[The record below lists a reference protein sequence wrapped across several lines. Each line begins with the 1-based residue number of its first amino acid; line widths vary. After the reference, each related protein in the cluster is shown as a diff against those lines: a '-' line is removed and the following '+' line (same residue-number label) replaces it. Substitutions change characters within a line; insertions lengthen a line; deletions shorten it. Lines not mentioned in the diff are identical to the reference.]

1 MLKQPAKMKNTKFK
15 WPLLAL
21 LFPAMFL
28 SQSAPSLKELV
39 DSAMVNDARLMDQT
53 LQNNLTK
60 LNDERLKDV
69 FLPKVEVS
77 EKVGYMNGGVNFET
91 PAYGIPTIPGL
102 FPGAMIPEQSNRL
115 NISGISPQAKAEATM
130 LIYSG
135 GKVKYLKE
143 ANQHKVRA
151 EQKLMEKSKDDVIS
165 EVAKSYDQFALIHE
179 SKKALDEA
187 KKRLDIN
194 RKTADKA
201 LGYGLITP
209 YDHRKIELAQATLD
223 SKLVEYEG
231 KRELL
236 ITQLH
241 LITGID
247 KDRIAQIDPKLEVL
261 DVALIDKEI
270 DQRAE
275 IKALDHGII
284 AQDFKIKEEERWW
297 IPKVQ
302 AATSLSYLG
311 LFNNHVKTSEALI
324 PGLIS
329 KLNLQPGNLQILPLF
344 QAGVGFKWDVFDGN
358 EGKVAIEEAKINKE
372 ILENR
377 KKDVQKLLKLN
388 LANNQTNYDIS
399 LAQIKLKA
407 KAKSIANEA
416 LQNVEKEF
424 RYGTKKSSDLIDA
437 ENDLE
442 NAELEYQ
449 TAIFNQRRHAIE
461 LLKST
466 QNINVN
472 QL

>member
-1 MLKQPAKMKNTKFK
+1 M
-15 WPLLAL
+15 
-21 LFPAMFL
+21 
-28 SQSAPSLKELV
+28 
-39 DSAMVNDARLMDQT
+39 
-53 LQNNLTK
+53 
-60 LNDERLKDV
+60 
-69 FLPKVEVS
+69 
-77 EKVGYMNGGVNFET
+77 
-91 PAYGIPTIPGL
+91 
-102 FPGAMIPEQSNRL
+102 
-115 NISGISPQAKAEATM
+115 
-130 LIYSG
+130 
-135 GKVKYLKE
+135 
-143 ANQHKVRA
+143 
-151 EQKLMEKSKDDVIS
+151 
-165 EVAKSYDQFALIHE
+165 
-179 SKKALDEA
+179 
-187 KKRLDIN
+187 
-194 RKTADKA
+194 
-201 LGYGLITP
+201 
-209 YDHRKIELAQATLD
+209 
-223 SKLVEYEG
+223 
-231 KRELL
+231 
-236 ITQLH
+236 
-241 LITGID
+241 
-247 KDRIAQIDPKLEVL
+247 
-261 DVALIDKEI
+261 
-270 DQRAE
+270 
-275 IKALDHGII
+275 
-284 AQDFKIKEEERWW
+284 
-297 IPKVQ
+297 
-302 AATSLSYLG
+302 SYLG